1 MKNRGYT
8 PWVARKA
15 PLFNKSLNETY
26 IRLNAVFLVV
36 IFMFA
41 FGVLSGFLMPS
52 QLSVVL
58 GGKTY
63 SVSKDGIENVEPKL
77 VSKPILTAKIEK
89 PLPIKPPVSDPMMVP
104 AIPMATVPEIP
115 HVPIEDMLQ
124 KDYQLTMYEA
134 TTYVNAAKQASAR
147 TGIEASLLLAI
158 AAETRKFKIYDG
170 NKFVGI
176 MGGSIGKHPEIIK
189 TLKSEGV
196 SYITAEGGFILG
208 AEVLK
213 KYLATSNNDI
223 NAAVAKF
230 MGVSAG
236 DSILERTFTLK
247 ASFESLVK

>member
-8 PWVARKA
+8 PWVAKKA

-63 SVSKDGIENVEPKL
+63 SVSKDGIETVEPKV
-77 VSKPILTAKIEK
+77 VSKPILTTKIEK
-89 PLPIKPPVSDPMMVP
+89 PLPIKPQVADPMMVP

-115 HVPIEDMLQ
+115 HVAIEDMLQ

-147 TGIEASLLLAI
+147 TGIEPSLLLAI
-158 AAETRKFKIYDG
+158 AAETSKFKIYDG
-170 NKFVGI
+170 NQFVGI
-176 MGGSIGKHPEIIK
+176 MGVNTGKYPEIIK
-189 TLKSEGV
+189 TLKSEGI

-208 AEVLK
+208 AEVMK

-230 MGVSAG
+230 MGRGAG
-236 DSILERTFTLK
+236 DPSLDKTLQLK
-247 ASFESLVK
+247 INFESALK